1 MRPPIDP
8 TRRSVATRAVSLRPG
23 HPRDQTEIGELGVVE
38 HPRPGEEP
46 LALRDLDREPAA
58 AAVDDVDRQVRVLP
72 VLCGGC
78 CLSVYLVAPP
88 GLVRMRSEPGVVQ

>member
-23 HPRDQTEIGELGVVE
+23 HPRDQAEIGELGLVE

-46 LALRDLDREPAA
+46 FALRDLDREPAA
-58 AAVDDVDRQVRVLP
+58 ATVDDVDRQVRVLP
-72 VLCGGC
+72 VLDGRC
-78 CLSVYLVAPP
+78 CPVVPVVVKP
-88 GLVRMRSEPGVVQ
+88 GLMRIRW